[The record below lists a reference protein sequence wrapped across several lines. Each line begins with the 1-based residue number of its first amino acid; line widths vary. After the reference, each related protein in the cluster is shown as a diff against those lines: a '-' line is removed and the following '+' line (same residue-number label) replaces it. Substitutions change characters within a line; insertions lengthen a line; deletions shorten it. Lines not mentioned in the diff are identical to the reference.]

1 MFGGASDDPSLA
13 PLARDKLTRI
23 LRGGGIVLLPTDTI
37 YGLHALATDEDAIER
52 LANIK
57 GRDEGKPFV
66 VVGASIDQ
74 LIEIGIAVGPQLR
87 TILASLWPAPLTA
100 ILPLSLPVAAS
111 RGAQSLAVRV
121 PDLQWLRDLATR
133 TGPLASSSANRSGE
147 PPISSPDEIASDLQ
161 MRLDGIVDQGLRT
174 GEPSTIV
181 DFTSDAPQLIREG
194 NPAFA
199 QKLRKTLWKSL

>member
-1 MFGGASDDPSLA
+1 MFSGASDDPSLA
-13 PLARDKLTRI
+13 PLTWDKLTRI

-37 YGLHALATDEDAIER
+37 YGLHALATDEGAIER

-121 PDLQWLRDLATR
+121 PDLQWLRELATR

>member
-1 MFGGASDDPSLA
+1 VLGGASDDPSLA

-37 YGLHALATDEDAIER
+37 YGLHTMATDGHAIER

-74 LIEIGIAVGPQLR
+74 LIEIGIAVRPQLR

-111 RGAQSLAVRV
+111 RGAESLAVRV
-121 PDLQWLRDLATR
+121 PDLQWLRDLTMR

-147 PPISSPDEIASDLQ
+147 PPISSPGEIASDLQ

-181 DFTSDAPQLIREG
+181 DFTSDEPKLIREG
-194 NPAFA
+194 NPVFA